1 MTVNS
6 LADDEYAYAW
16 DDPNTPEDESKD
28 GICKDELGR
37 CTIRAAIDESN
48 NMSTALDLFFSVN
61 GQIDLIDGLYLVD
74 GTTILGNNQVEISC
88 DNCFDLGN
96 DCQISQIIFNGVTF
110 TAITVNGDN
119 NTIGSSNVFIN
130 NYIAVDVWG
139 NSNSIGGNL
148 FGIDD
153 NNNLGSNNISIL
165 VTGSSNT
172 ISLNTFCGSLTAM
185 SVAEGEFNEIRR
197 NYIGTNSSGDQG
209 LGNLIGIA
217 IDGSG
222 SNLVG
227 GETLDEKNVIS
238 GNSVA
243 GIAISGVPPDNYSVS
258 NGVWSNIIGLDP
270 TQTYPIPNGNGV
282 VITNGARVEFLGRN
296 IIAGNS
302 LSGIHIF
309 GQDDETKTYGHIIA
323 ENKIGVN
330 SDNVLF
336 PNGMDGI
343 TIQGN
348 VEDVTIGTNL
358 SGQHLPNS
366 IIGNQNKGINVISD
380 FGYSPSKIQFRKN
393 LVFQNSSANIFMS
406 SQANNGLLPPYSL
419 SFSNNTIA
427 GIHDVP
433 GALIDV
439 YKASINEFS
448 PSAYEWLGSTNV
460 GSNGVFSYEITDPSI
475 EAVSLTATTATG
487 NTSAFG
493 FIELITDVENE
504 NNEIPNEYFLSQ
516 NFPNPFNPSTRI
528 NWQSPIGSHQTLK
541 IFDVLGNEVATL
553 VDEYREAG
561 RYEVEFNADKLS
573 SGIYL
578 YKLQAGS
585 FTQTKKMTVLK

>member
-1 MTVNS
+1 
-6 LADDEYAYAW
+6 
-16 DDPNTPEDESKD
+16 
-28 GICKDELGR
+28 
-37 CTIRAAIDESN
+37 
-48 NMSTALDLFFSVN
+48 
-61 GQIDLIDGLYLVD
+61 
-74 GTTILGNNQVEISC
+74 
-88 DNCFDLGN
+88 
-96 DCQISQIIFNGVTF
+96 
-110 TAITVNGDN
+110 
-119 NTIGSSNVFIN
+119 
-130 NYIAVDVWG
+130 
-139 NSNSIGGNL
+139 
-148 FGIDD
+148 
-153 NNNLGSNNISIL
+153 
-165 VTGSSNT
+165 
-172 ISLNTFCGSLTAM
+172 
-185 SVAEGEFNEIRR
+185 
-197 NYIGTNSSGDQG
+197 
-209 LGNLIGIA
+209 
-217 IDGSG
+217 
-222 SNLVG
+222 
-227 GETLDEKNVIS
+227 
-238 GNSVA
+238 
-243 GIAISGVPPDNYSVS
+243 
-258 NGVWSNIIGLDP
+258 
-270 TQTYPIPNGNGV
+270 
-282 VITNGARVEFLGRN
+282 
-296 IIAGNS
+296 
-302 LSGIHIF
+302 
-309 GQDDETKTYGHIIA
+309 
-323 ENKIGVN
+323 
-330 SDNVLF
+330 
-336 PNGMDGI
+336 
-343 TIQGN
+343 
-348 VEDVTIGTNL
+348 
-358 SGQHLPNS
+358 
-366 IIGNQNKGINVISD
+366 
-380 FGYSPSKIQFRKN
+380 
-393 LVFQNSSANIFMS
+393 
-406 SQANNGLLPPYSL
+406 L